1 MHQAPRVAWAPLVR
15 SFLHTQMGFEKMPAG
30 LETLRH
36 RGQAAP
42 RPRLAERGPV
52 HRDGQRLRVE
62 APHEPPAALFGAQ
75 QRRLAG
81 FAPPGD
87 VDVHRRTVLG
97 AEEWHL
103 LCRVSKQML
112 LSLSPRV
119 PGFRVKMAGT
129 DEICDQPGAFY
140 ALGLPTPWSTR
151 AALAGAACRGR
162 LGPTPLS
169 ASPRVAT
176 LAQRPARTW

>member
-1 MHQAPRVAWAPLVR
+1 VHQAPRVAWAPLVR

-129 DEICDQPGAFY
+129 DESCDQPGAFY